1 MSGETGKEELYRR
14 LEQARRLVTPSFD
27 PTTRER
33 IGRLISDLESDIAAI
48 EARDAD
54 APPE

>member
-14 LEQARRLVTPSFD
+14 LEQARRLVTPTLD
-27 PTTRER
+27 PTSRER
-33 IGRLISDLESDIAAI
+33 IGRLVSDLEGQLAAI
-48 EARDAD
+48 DKRDAD

>member
-1 MSGETGKEELYRR
+1 MGESGKDELYRR
-14 LEQARRLVTPSFD
+14 LEQARRLASVVTD
-27 PTTRER
+27 GVTVDR
-33 IGRLISDLESDIAAI
+33 ISRLVADLESQLAEI